1 MASPPEYSFRPL
13 APSAIRRKRSP
24 ALANHSHLQRA
35 LPVAVQ
41 DDQLS
46 GLTTGWT
53 RIRHPDF
60 GSYYFHEEMVSAT
73 VCSNM
78 NNEMSA
84 LHGVI
89 TQLLRNLKERAPPD
103 ADSEMTIVLDLI
115 PFVDGV
121 DSGQRPTFGYY
132 FASHTHKRVF
142 WLEDFNLACLS
153 EECDGPMESSS
164 RCKLNATSNRKH
176 CELFPN
182 TLNVTEVV
190 IRELKSILV
199 QVSTDRLTS
208 RFSTS
213 PYTAENVSTMLELAN
228 NIEPLGKSMDGRS
241 AWTIAKFMMLYHIG
255 ILRSSYG
262 QNDDYFDIEYS
273 ESNSEPYQRS
283 MLMALLSPLM
293 LKSAEVYA
301 EELHSFRDNF
311 SLARW
316 RKFVDKVDIS
326 IRDSN
331 LLATVLLSTS
341 IGFLAI
347 GSVDSR
353 GADGSRSAVQI
364 VIYCSVICSIGSI
377 IIGLIIFK
385 QYRAKGADTP
395 LRAIIVLK
403 RILSERYG
411 PERLAVICSLPYI
424 LLMWSLILFSIAVF
438 ETTFNKTD
446 VQTRTPVAVAISLLS
461 LSVFGSLYTAGPR
474 DKEEK
479 VVDPPEVS
487 SWRMIGRQITGFIPA
502 ACKQLRKPARNDL
515 VQCAGK
521 QGDGD
526 METGLKTC

>member
-1 MASPPEYSFRPL
+1 MQYSL
-13 APSAIRRKRSP
+13 APTHNIHTLYAS
-24 ALANHSHLQRA
+24 LANSLSSSESTPRS
-35 LPVAVQ
+35 LSV
-41 DDQLS
+41 LS

-60 GSYYFHEEMVSAT
+60 GSYYFHEEMR
-73 VCSNM
+73 VCSNT
-78 NNEMSA
+78 NHETGA
-84 LHGVI
+84 LRSVI
-89 TQLLRNLKERAPPD
+89 TQLLRDLKERAPSD

-115 PFVDGV
+115 PSTVSAD
-121 DSGQRPTFGYY
+121 QRPTFGYY

-153 EECDGPMESSS
+153 EECDGPVESSS
-164 RCKLNATSNRKH
+164 RCAETQYWKH

-199 QVSTDRLTS
+199 QASADRVTS
-208 RFSTS
+208 KFSTS
-213 PYTAENVSTMLELAN
+213 PYDAESISTMLELVN
-228 NIEPLGKSMDGRS
+228 NIEPLGKSKDGRS
-241 AWTIAKFMMLYHIG
+241 AWTIAKFMILYHIG

-316 RKFVDKVDIS
+316 RKFVSKVDIS

-341 IGFLAI
+341 IGFLTI

-353 GADGSRSAVQI
+353 GADGSRSGAQI
-364 VIYCSVICSIGSI
+364 VIYCSIVCSIGSI

-385 QYRAKGADTP
+385 QYRAKSADTP

-403 RILSERYG
+403 RILRERYG
-411 PERLAVICSLPYI
+411 LERLAVICSLPYI

-438 ETTFNKTD
+438 EITFNSTD
-446 VQTRTPVAVAISLLS
+446 VQTRTPVAVAISLLL

-515 VQCAGK
+515 VPCADK
-521 QGDGD
+521 QGDED

>member
-1 MASPPEYSFRPL
+1 MASPSEYSFRPL
-13 APSAIRRKRSP
+13 APSTIRRKRSP
-24 ALANHSHLQRA
+24 ALGHHSHLQRA
-35 LPVAVQ
+35 LPDAVQ

-60 GSYYFHEEMVSAT
+60 GSYYFHEEMR

-78 NNEMSA
+78 NHEMSA
-84 LHGVI
+84 LHSVI
-89 TQLLRNLKERAPPD
+89 TQLLRDLKESAPPD
-103 ADSEMTIVLDLI
+103 ADSETTVVLD
-115 PFVDGV
+115 PFLSSAGAD
-121 DSGQRPTFGYY
+121 QRPTFGYY

-142 WLEDFNLACLS
+142 WLKDFNLACLS
-153 EECDGPMESSS
+153 EECDGSMESSS
-164 RCKLNATSNRKH
+164 RCAEAQYWKH

-190 IRELKSILV
+190 IRELKSILI
-199 QVSTDRLTS
+199 QASADRVTS
-208 RFSTS
+208 KFSTS
-213 PYTAENVSTMLELAN
+213 PYAAENISTMLELVN
-228 NIEPLGKSMDGRS
+228 NIEPQGKSKDGCS
-241 AWTIAKFMMLYHIG
+241 AWTIAKFMVLYHIG
-255 ILRSSYG
+255 MLRSSYG

-273 ESNSEPYQRS
+273 EPNSEPYRRS
-283 MLMALLSPLM
+283 ILMALLSPLM

-316 RKFVDKVDIS
+316 RKFVTKVDIS

-341 IGFLAI
+341 IGFLTI
-347 GSVDSR
+347 GSVDS
-353 GADGSRSAVQI
+353 GSADSSRSGAQI

-377 IIGLIIFK
+377 IIGLVIFK

-395 LRAIIVLK
+395 VRAITILK
-403 RILSERYG
+403 RIFRERYG
-411 PERLAVICSLPYI
+411 LERLAVICSLPYI
-424 LLMWSLILFSIAVF
+424 LLMWSLILFSIAF
-438 ETTFNKTD
+438 CETALRRTD
-446 VQTRTPVAVAISLLS
+446 VETRTPVAVAISLIL

-474 DKEEK
+474 DKEK
-479 VVDPPEVS
+479 VVDPSKVS

-502 ACKQLRKPARNDL
+502 ACKQLWKPDDP
-515 VQCAGK
+515 VQCADI